1 MGIARRK
8 TGKISKAVTKS
19 ISKGGV
25 SCAQIRY
32 FIRSHTKIR
41 QKTTKCLEKRS
52 DASKKFFYGFGTYR
66 RVLCRTA
73 EMRVTCVT
81 PVNVPKML
89 IMRHSAVTWIYLQNA
104 RKQDECNALILNS
117 SKDCSKIYTPT
128 DVCPFRVHIANLTE
142 PAGWL
147 PARKVA
153 ERFLSRS
160 CMLMVFTVIKHRQRI
175 RYCAN
180 RDCIGKQSS
189 TFVRG
194 RLGKLMLPR
203 RCVPWLLQTADS
215 FTSIPLERAAF
226 KIDDHKDMLHFQ
238 RRFVV

>member
-1 MGIARRK
+1 
-8 TGKISKAVTKS
+8 
-19 ISKGGV
+19 
-25 SCAQIRY
+25 
-32 FIRSHTKIR
+32 
-41 QKTTKCLEKRS
+41 
-52 DASKKFFYGFGTYR
+52 
-66 RVLCRTA
+66 
-73 EMRVTCVT
+73 
-81 PVNVPKML
+81 ML

-104 RKQDECNALILNS
+104 RKQDECNTLILNS
-117 SKDCSKIYTPT
+117 SRNCSKIYTPT
-128 DVCPFRVHIANLTE
+128 DVGPFRVHMANLTE

-160 CMLMVFTVIKHRQRI
+160 CMLMVFTVRKHRQRI

-180 RDCIGKQSS
+180 QDCIGKQSS

-194 RLGKLMLPR
+194 RLDELMLPR

-226 KIDDHKDMLHFQ
+226 KIDDYKDMLHFQ